1 MKSHLVALV
10 SKNLYTMW
18 FFFAA
23 MTLKKSIPLICVL
36 VIEIEAQF
44 FNDPNTQVWRQIA
57 RPGINDPRGKLH
69 FLEKTVV

>member
-1 MKSHLVALV
+1 MA
-10 SKNLYTMW
+10 
-18 FFFAA
+18 
-23 MTLKKSIPLICVL
+23 LKKIIPLICVL